1 MGLSFTISEHL
12 ASLRRLGGSLGPSAR
27 EAIRDVSRGGEARE
41 NRLESLAGYRR
52 KLATLALAALAL
64 LFAYHVVF
72 GANGMLAYRQK
83 RNEYRQLQLSIDHL
97 QKENREL
104 AEQNKALQ
112 SDPEAIEREARE
124 QLRYARPD
132 DIVVV
137 LPGKEPDTPPANASA
152 EKR

>member
-1 MGLSFTISEHL
+1 MGLSFTIAEQV
-12 ASLRRLGGSLGPSAR
+12 ANLRRLADALSPSAR
-27 EAIRDVSRGGEARE
+27 EVVRAVTGEGEARE
-41 NRLESLAGYRR
+41 NWLDALAGHRR
-52 KLATLALAALAL
+52 KLATLALGALAL

-124 QLRYARPD
+124 QLRYARPN

-137 LPGKEPDTPPANASA
+137 LPGKEPDTPPAGASA